1 MTSAGKWDH
10 LGPEMS
16 AVYQRFDELTE
27 QGSDPEPGV
36 DWGTYG
42 TYAHMKLWLGP
53 EGGHDYDERVL
64 RVVRSVAERD
74 IDFTYRQ
81 AHHLMERACYWAGRQ
96 GHTRYEE
103 LFRIPLAAARR
114 FDHQRRR
121 ELLRWLTA
129 GPGLKEARALLAE
142 QVSDLLTEPAAN
154 GPAGV
159 VRTEIGD
166 TDHFARMLAE
176 EYGPR
181 LAELRPLL
189 RHWNTARSTRPS
201 ARWLRNAERM
211 LTPGAVALVR
221 ELLTR
226 LVAYR
231 GGEWV
236 VRHGEGEW
244 QDKVFLREDTIVVV
258 RGILWTCQVVD
269 ERWVTSLVTD
279 VAMTC
284 GTGSN
289 GMGSTCRCEPVTNA
303 AVGVLARRGGL
314 DVIVPLSRIQ
324 AKVRARSVQ
333 RNLSLALDAVAAENG
348 LSREQ
353 LLDRAV
359 PTFGLDADGVRE
371 EKIGDYR
378 VRLYADVPALRY
390 VNAAGKTVRSLPKEL
405 RAELSDLRAV
415 LKELKLAQAAERFR
429 LEQAIVHERTWRW
442 REVSEYFLDH
452 PVTGPYARALV
463 WRIAGGPADLPV
475 RTAGGWELAG
485 HRPDPDAVA
494 GLWHPIHASAGEVAA
509 WRDRLLES
517 GVRQPFKQVF
527 RELYPLTP
535 AEERTGTFSRR
546 FAGHVLRYG
555 QARTLLGQRG
565 WTGRSIG
572 HWDSVNGGGQGEVM
586 RDLAGWQARWA
597 MHIVSAYGIEP
608 MLCATESITFHRD
621 GRPASVAELPTLVL
635 SEILRDVDLAVG
647 VASVARDDQ
656 ATAGHE
662 RYWRSH
668 GFGELTETARTRRE
682 VLARLLP
689 KLRIASRTE
698 LTDRFL
704 LVRGD
709 LRTYK
714 IHLGSANILMEPND
728 TYLCIVPATGGA
740 AGSVFLPFEDDG
752 GTLSVILSK
761 AFLLADDTAI
771 TDPTITHQLH

>member
-1 MTSAGKWDH
+1 MTSAGRWDH
-10 LGPEMS
+10 LEP
-16 AVYQRFDELTE
+16 ATRAAYLRFDELTE
-27 QGSDPEPGV
+27 QGLEPGPDV
-36 DWGTYG
+36 DWRVYG
-42 TYAHMKLWLGP
+42 TYAQMRLWLGP

-64 RVVRSVAERD
+64 RMVRSVAERD
-74 IDFTYRQ
+74 IDFTYLE
-81 AHHLMERACYWAGRQ
+81 AHHLMERAGYWVRQ

-114 FDHQRRR
+114 FDHRQRR
-121 ELLRWLTA
+121 ELLRRLTS
-129 GPGLKEARALLAE
+129 GPGLKDARALLAG
-142 QVSDLLTEPAAN
+142 QVTELLTEPAEN

-166 TDHFARMLAE
+166 TDPFARMLAE
-176 EYGPR
+176 EYGAR
-181 LAELRPLL
+181 LAEVLPLF

-226 LVAYR
+226 LAAYR
-231 GGEWV
+231 GGDWV
-236 VRHGEGEW
+236 VRYGDNEW
-244 QDKVFLREDTIVVV
+244 RDTVFLREDTIVVV
-258 RGILWTCQVVD
+258 RGILWSCEVID

-333 RNLSLALDAVAAENG
+333 RNLSLALDAVAAANG
-348 LSREQ
+348 LTREQ
-353 LLDRAV
+353 LLDRTV

-371 EKIGDYR
+371 ERIGDYR
-378 VRLYADVPALRY
+378 VRLCAGVPALRY
-390 VNAAGKTVRSLPKEL
+390 VNAAGKTVKSLPKEL

-429 LEQAIVHERTWRW
+429 LEQAIVQERTWQW

-463 WRIAGGPADLPV
+463 WQIAGGPAALPV
-475 RTAGGWELAG
+475 KTAGGWELAG
-485 HRPDPDAVA
+485 HRPAPDAVA
-494 GLWHPIHASAGEVAA
+494 GLWHPIHATAGEVAA
-509 WRDRLLES
+509 WRDHLIES

-535 AEERTGTFSRR
+535 AEQRTGTFSNR

-572 HWDSVNGGGQGEVM
+572 DWDYDNGGDQGEVV

-597 MHIVSAYGIEP
+597 LHIVSGYGDP
-608 MLCATESITFHRD
+608 LLCATEAITFHRD
-621 GRPASVAELPTLVL
+621 GRPASMADLPPLVL
-635 SEILRDVDLAVG
+635 SEILREADLAVG
-647 VASVARDDQ
+647 VASVARDEQ
-656 ATAGHE
+656 ALVGHE
-662 RYWRSH
+662 RYWHSH
-668 GFGELTETARTRRE
+668 GFGELTGTAKIRRE
-682 VLARLLP
+682 ALARLLP
-689 KLRIASRTE
+689 RLKIASRLE

-704 LVRGD
+704 VVRGD
-709 LRTYK
+709 LKTYK
-714 IHLGSANILMEPND
+714 IHLGSANVLMEPND
-728 TYLCIVPATGGA
+728 AYLCIVPAGGGGA

-771 TDPTITHQLH
+771 TDPTITRQLG

>member
-1 MTSAGKWDH
+1 MTPASSWDY
-10 LGPEMS
+10 LGPAMS

-27 QGSDPEPGV
+27 QGLDPDPGV
-36 DWGTYG
+36 DWRVYG
-42 TYAHMKLWLGP
+42 TYAQMKLWLGP

-74 IDFTYRQ
+74 IDFTYRE
-81 AHHLMERACYWAGRQ
+81 AHHLMDRAGYWVRQ

-103 LFRIPLAAARR
+103 LFRIPLAAVRR
-114 FDHQRRR
+114 FDYQLRRD
-121 ELLRWLTA
+121 LLRWLRS
-129 GPGLKEARALLAE
+129 GSWLKDARALLAD
-142 QVSDLLTEPAAN
+142 QVTELLTEPAEN

-166 TDHFARMLAE
+166 SDHFARMLAE

-181 LAELRPLL
+181 LVEVLPLL
-189 RHWNTARSTRPS
+189 RHWNAARSTRPS
-201 ARWLRNAERM
+201 ARWLGNAARM

-236 VRHGEGEW
+236 VRFDDEEW
-244 QDKVFLREDTIVVV
+244 REKVFLKEDTIVVV
-258 RGILWTCQVVD
+258 RGILWTCQIID

-333 RNLSLALDAVAAENG
+333 RNLSLALDAVAVANG
-348 LSREQ
+348 LTREQ
-353 LLDRAV
+353 LLDRTV
-359 PTFGLDADGVRE
+359 PTFGLDAEGVRE

-378 VRLYADVPALRY
+378 VRLCADLSALRY
-390 VNAAGKTVRSLPKEL
+390 VNAAGKTVKSLPEQL

-415 LKELKLAQAAERFR
+415 LKELKLAQAAERSR
-429 LEQAIVHERTWRW
+429 LEQAMVQERTWRW
-442 REVSEYFLDH
+442 REVTEYFLDH
-452 PVTGPYARALV
+452 PVTGPYARSLV
-463 WRIAGGPADLPV
+463 WQIAGGPAALPV
-475 RTAGGWELAG
+475 RTTDGWELAG
-485 HRPDPDAVA
+485 HRPAPDAVA
-494 GLWHPIHASAGEVAA
+494 GLWHPIHASADEVAA
-509 WRDRLLES
+509 WRDQLLAS

-527 RELYPLTP
+527 RELYLLTST
-535 AEERTGTFSRR
+535 EERTGA

-555 QARTLLGQRG
+555 QARTLLGRRG

-572 HWDSVNGGGQGEVM
+572 HWDYENGGDQGEVV

-597 MHIVSAYGIEP
+597 MHIVSAPGAET
-608 MLCATESITFHRD
+608 MLCATGSITFHRD
-621 GRPASVAELPTLVL
+621 GRPASTADLPPLVL
-635 SEILRDVDLAVG
+635 SEILREADLAVG

-656 ATAGHE
+656 APAGHE

-689 KLRIASRTE
+689 ELKIASRVE
-698 LTDRFL
+698 LTDGFL
-704 LVRGD
+704 RVRGD
-709 LRTYK
+709 LKTYK
-714 IHLGSANILMEPND
+714 IHLGSANVLMEPGD
-728 TYLCIVPATGGA
+728 VYLCVAPTSGRA

-752 GTLSVILSK
+752 GTLSVVLSK

-771 TDPTITHQLH
+771 TDPAIIRQLG